1 MALRRQPPAHE
12 PCECAEL
19 AGRLAEYEADVAA
32 MARAIA
38 ALRPKAAN
46 HTIEQGL
53 IGWNVAEADA
63 RRIAAL
69 ARRTA

>member
-1 MALRRQPPAHE
+1 
-12 PCECAEL
+12 
-19 AGRLAEYEADVAA
+19 

-53 IGWNVAEADA
+53 VGWNVAEADA

-69 ARRTA
+69 ARRTP